1 MMEFT
6 YNGLVRWGFGFHN
19 PNHAAAAICAI
30 LAFLWGWVLN
40 VEGCGLRMSRFARW
54 AGLAMSAVLF
64 GALALTY
71 SRTGFVVAAL
81 EVAAW
86 TVVGGAASPQVAGRR
101 DGGIAPYH
109 LTHAPWGALLLL
121 AVLALAAGIGGVA
134 ARFAPDASLMNR
146 PAIWWAGLKL
156 AAANPLG
163 VGHGH
168 SGMLVSTFMLDGI
181 EVRTLVNSHLTLLA
195 EQGWLAGS
203 VWVAFIV
210 AALAGGWRR
219 HPRLWIAFAGLT
231 ASAFASSVFDWH
243 VLFDFTEKGGLG
255 ALNFTLAWV
264 LFVGYIAMGAALV
277 FADGGSFAA
286 GWRWRA
292 LAARLLTALA
302 AVAGLTVLRPLVP
315 VEGVPRVRDGFVVK
329 SGRDMPLVLHDA
341 DWPLKA
347 VVPYLKEGY
356 LLAIKSGYAEPKEP
370 PRSVWLFGT
379 VAESA
384 HRFSGA
390 TVIAVDPPEFC
401 PLPSRCRRR
410 ASSAPCR

>member
-1 MMEFT
+1 MFS
-6 YNGLVRWGFGFHN
+6 
-19 PNHAAAAICAI
+19 AA
-30 LAFLWGWVLN
+30 F
-40 VEGCGLRMSRFARW
+40 
-54 AGLAMSAVLF
+54 F

-71 SRTGFVVAAL
+71 SRTGFIVAAMEIIVWAMATRRRSAVL
-81 EVAAW
+81 LFL
-86 TVVGGAASPQVAGRR
+86 GLGAAAVA
-101 DGGIAPYH
+101 
-109 LTHAPWGALLLL
+109 
-121 AVLALAAGIGGVA
+121 GGVA

-195 EQGWLAGS
+195 EQGWVAGCA
-203 VWVAFIV
+203 WVAFIV

-231 ASAFASSVFDWH
+231 ASAFASSVFDWQ
-243 VLFDFTEKGGLG
+243 VLFDRTEKGGLG

-264 LFVGYIAMGAALV
+264 LFVGYIAMGAAL
-277 FADGGSFAA
+277 AGGGAFEWGRKVIPA
-286 GWRWRA
+286 WK
-292 LAARLLTALA
+292 RLLAVFVAVVSGLMAL
-302 AVAGLTVLRPLVP
+302 RHSIP

-329 SGRDMPLVLHDA
+329 SGRDIPLVLHDA

-356 LLAIKSGYAEPKEP
+356 LLAIESGYAEPKEP

-384 HRFSGA
+384 HRFPGA
-390 TVIAVDPPEFC
+390 TVTAVDPPEFC
-401 PLPSRCRRR
+401 PLPPNAEIR
-410 ASSAPCR
+410 